1 MTAYTLS
8 SMPLCRSH
16 LRVLVNG
23 SMEQIT
29 GASLSTLAGIIIP
42 MVKLLHDGQSMS
54 SLAQGVT
61 GAAGLTGIAV
71 GAAVIGKLTDRLG
84 YAVFFRACAVM
95 VIVGSLI
102 PWLMPTTAM
111 LVTGLFVMGLG
122 VGGGYVLD
130 TDYVSE
136 LMPARWKYVM
146 LGTAKGLC
154 SVGFIA
160 TAALAW
166 WMISRNPQPEAW
178 PMLPA
183 ITAALGAVTLVMR
196 IDWPE
201 SPVWLMAHRRPA
213 DARRALRRIFGIRAD
228 QIELPAPPKQQNASS
243 ASWSDMFRG
252 NRLKKVIFSGIP
264 WACEGVGVYG
274 VGVFLPIIV
283 MALGIDS
290 GHHTGMAQV
299 IDSVRLT
306 TVINFFILP
315 GFVIGLLLMRR
326 MSHLSMLAGGFWL
339 SAAGMALLLAAYLL
353 HWPVWVSVTAFV
365 VFEIAL
371 NAGPHLVTFIIPA
384 QIYDVDHLGA
394 GSGIAA
400 MLGKA
405 GAILGV
411 FFMPLLLH
419 AGGVTLV
426 LIVCIATMAVGAL
439 VAQVLG
445 PQVLKKA

>member
-1 MTAYTLS
+1 
-8 SMPLCRSH
+8 MPLCRSH
-16 LRVLVNG
+16 FRVLVNG

-29 GASLSTLAGIIIP
+29 GAGLSTLAGIIIP
-42 MVKLLHDGQSMS
+42 MVKLVHDGPSMS

-84 YAVFFRACAVM
+84 YAAFFRACAVM
-95 VIVGSLI
+95 VIAGSLI
-102 PWLMPTTAM
+102 PWLWPTTAM

-146 LGTAKGLC
+146 LGTAKGMC
-154 SVGFIA
+154 AFGFIA

-166 WMISRNPQPEAW
+166 WMISRNPQAEAW
-178 PMLPA
+178 PRLLA
-183 ITAALGAVTLVMR
+183 ITAALGAVTFVMR

-201 SPVWLMAHRRPA
+201 SPVWLMAHNRPA
-213 DARRALRRIFGIRAD
+213 DARRALQRIFGVRAD
-228 QIELPAPPKQQNASS
+228 EIELPTPPKQQNPSS
-243 ASWSDMFRG
+243 ASWSEMFRG
-252 NRLKKVIFSGIP
+252 NELKKVIFSGIP

-283 MALGIDS
+283 IALGIDH
-290 GHHTGMAQV
+290 GRHTGMAQV

-306 TVINFFILP
+306 TVINCFILP
-315 GFVIGLLLMRR
+315 GFVIGLLVMRR

-353 HWPVWVSVTAFV
+353 HWPVWISVLAFI
-365 VFEIAL
+365 VFEVAL
-371 NAGPHLVTFIIPA
+371 NAGPHLITFIIPA

-411 FFMPLLLH
+411 FFMPILLH

-439 VAQVLG
+439 ISQVLG
-445 PQVLKKA
+445 PQVLKK